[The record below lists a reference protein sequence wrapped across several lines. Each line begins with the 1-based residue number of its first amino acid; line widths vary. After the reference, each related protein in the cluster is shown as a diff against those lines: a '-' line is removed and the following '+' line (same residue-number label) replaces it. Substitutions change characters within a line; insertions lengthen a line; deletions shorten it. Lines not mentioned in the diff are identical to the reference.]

1 MDLSGLLLGKMDL
14 TVDGSQ
20 DPLFADDVFT
30 LFSELYLSHSTTNS
44 LITIQTERLN
54 KSTNPRNLV
63 AQTNN
68 NYTMKTSNLFSLGAV
83 ALSALAGVDAFAP
96 TSGVSTT
103 SIRQTQL
110 SAKYNTMDEIL
121 ALFPE
126 DKPVVINFYDANTE
140 GAIKGDIFKAKQLLE
155 DRAKFVSIKQQD
167 YPDLVRNDKKKREA
181 SREFVVLLIMTGCLI
196 SLP

>member
-1 MDLSGLLLGKMDL
+1 MDPKIRFLLMCSLSSRSC
-14 TVDGSQ
+14 T
-20 DPLFADDVFT
+20 
-30 LFSELYLSHSTTNS
+30 TTNS

-54 KSTNPRNLV
+54 KLTSPRNLV

-68 NYTMKTSNLFSLGAV
+68 YYTMKTSNLFSLGAV
-83 ALSALAGVDAFAP
+83 ALSALAAGVDAFAP

-140 GAIKGDIFKAKQLLE
+140 GAIKDDIFKAKQLLE

-167 YPDLVRNDKKKREA
+167 YPDLVRNDKKQEKCRE
-181 SREFVVLLIMTGCLI
+181 
-196 SLP
+196 SLS